1 MSDRLPPKPK
11 NPVLKTRE
19 PTVPPGLRSRAAMR
33 LTAAACDGCF
43 ELQQCRSC
51 GRFQYPPRE
60 ACFNCLSTML
70 EWTPC
75 DGSGE
80 LISQTTLHHS
90 NENYFRERLP
100 LRVGLVRLDIGVDA
114 LAFVHEK
121 CSGPPARVTVR
132 AHLDR
137 AGQAALAAYP
147 ADHQTGAN
155 EDRLLRDMTCDPK
168 FRKVLVT
175 DGKAAAGQAI
185 VKALL
190 AAGADLVWVGVAE
203 PWKRSAALDTIASLP
218 EVTVVPLDVTDGRS
232 VAELAGLIGG
242 KVDIL
247 VNTAEV
253 HRNRPVGA
261 RGLETARAEMEVNY
275 FGLLRLI
282 ETFGP
287 ALKARAADGEH
298 GAAAWVNLLS
308 IHALS
313 ALPSQSSFTA
323 SKAAAFALS
332 QSLRAD
338 MQQAGL
344 RVINVFPGPIDDEW
358 NQLVP
363 QPKLA
368 PAALAD
374 AIVAGLRDGT
384 EDIYPGDVARD
395 FLTRWRL
402 SAKVLERELAG
413 Q

>member
-1 MSDRLPPKPK
+1 MSDRLPPERK

-19 PTVPPGLRSRAAMR
+19 PTVPPSLRSRAAMR

-100 LRVGLVRLDIGVDA
+100 LRIGLVRLDIGVDV
-114 LAFVHEK
+114 LAYIHEN

-137 AGQAALAAYP
+137 SGQAALAAYP
-147 ADHQTGAN
+147 TDRQTGAN

-175 DGKAAAGQAI
+175 DGKTAAGQAI

-203 PWKRSAALDTIASLP
+203 PWKRSAGLDAIASLP
-218 EVTVVPLDVTDGRS
+218 EVTVVPLDITDSRS
-232 VAELAGLIGG
+232 VVELAGLIGG

-247 VNTAEV
+247 VNTAEI
-253 HRNRPVGA
+253 HRNRRIGA

-282 ETFGP
+282 EAFGP
-287 ALKARAADGEH
+287 DLKARAADGEH

-313 ALPSQSSFTA
+313 ALPTQSSFTA

-338 MQQAGL
+338 LQPAGL

-363 QPKLA
+363 QPKLT

-374 AIVAGLRDGT
+374 AVVAGLRDGT

-395 FLTRWRL
+395 LLTRWRL

>member
-1 MSDRLPPKPK
+1 
-11 NPVLKTRE
+11 
-19 PTVPPGLRSRAAMR
+19 
-33 LTAAACDGCF
+33 
-43 ELQQCRSC
+43 
-51 GRFQYPPRE
+51 
-60 ACFNCLSTML
+60 
-70 EWTPC
+70 
-75 DGSGE
+75 
-80 LISQTTLHHS
+80 
-90 NENYFRERLP
+90 
-100 LRVGLVRLDIGVDA
+100 
-114 LAFVHEK
+114 
-121 CSGPPARVTVR
+121 
-132 AHLDR
+132 
-137 AGQAALAAYP
+137 
-147 ADHQTGAN
+147 
-155 EDRLLRDMTCDPK
+155 MTCDPK
-168 FRKVLVT
+168 FRKILVT
-175 DGKAAAGQAI
+175 DGKVAAGQAL
-185 VKALL
+185 VRALL

-203 PWKRSAALDTIASLP
+203 PWKRSPALDAIASLDR
-218 EVTVVPLDVTDGRS
+218 VTAVPLDVTDSRS
-232 VAELAGLIGG
+232 VGDLAGLIGG

-247 VNTAEV
+247 VNTAEL

-261 RGLETARAEMEVNY
+261 RGLETARAEMEINY
-275 FGLLRLI
+275 FGLMRLI
-282 ETFGP
+282 EAFGP

-374 AIVAGLRDGT
+374 AVVAGLRNGT

-402 SAKVLERELAG
+402 SAKTVERELAD

>member
-1 MSDRLPPKPK
+1 MSDRLPPERK

-19 PTVPPGLRSRAAMR
+19 PTVPPSLRSRAAMR

-51 GRFQYPPRE
+51 GRSQYPPRE

-100 LRVGLVRLDIGVDA
+100 LRVGLVRLDIGVDV
-114 LAFVHEK
+114 LAYIHEN

-137 AGQAALAAYP
+137 SGQAALAAYP
-147 ADHQTGAN
+147 ADRRTGAN

-175 DGKAAAGQAI
+175 DGKTAAGQAI

-203 PWKRSAALDTIASLP
+203 PWKRSAALDAIAGLP
-218 EVTVVPLDVTDGRS
+218 EVTVVPLDVTDSRS

-247 VNTAEV
+247 VNTAEL
-253 HRNRPVGA
+253 HRNRRVGA

-282 ETFGP
+282 EAFGP
-287 ALKARAADGEH
+287 ALKSRVADGEY

-338 MQQAGL
+338 LQPAGL

-363 QPKLA
+363 QPKLT

-374 AIVAGLRDGT
+374 AVVAGLRDGT

-395 FLTRWRL
+395 LLTRWRL